1 MPPGGRLINAD
12 APLALRYAKAAGSV
26 RRAQAN
32 AALTPERDVLAGK
45 KMALNP
51 QSQVPIV
58 TGSGRMPAP
67 LSPRSLIVFL
77 ASFYWLSS
85 RRCWRRRRATRAVGK
100 AARVGFDRGQ
110 HSATTVITSPLPG
123 LFDVDRIA
131 RAAFASVRVDDLDD
145 QGVLSDVSRFGLIPH
160 DRSFA
165 PLLVALKAWIALGK
179 VREPG
184 SWLHGPCPVLRLI
197 DDASTSEG
205 G

>member
-1 MPPGGRLINAD
+1 
-12 APLALRYAKAAGSV
+12 
-26 RRAQAN
+26 
-32 AALTPERDVLAGK
+32 
-45 KMALNP
+45 MALNP

-131 RAAFASVRVDDLDD
+131 RAAFASVRGDDLDD
-145 QGVLSDVSRFGLIPH
+145 HRALSGISSFGLTQEHP
-160 DRSFA
+160 SFA
-165 PLLVALKAWIALGK
+165 LLLADLN
-179 VREPG
+179 
-184 SWLHGPCPVLRLI
+184 
-197 DDASTSEG
+197 DQF
-205 G
+205 